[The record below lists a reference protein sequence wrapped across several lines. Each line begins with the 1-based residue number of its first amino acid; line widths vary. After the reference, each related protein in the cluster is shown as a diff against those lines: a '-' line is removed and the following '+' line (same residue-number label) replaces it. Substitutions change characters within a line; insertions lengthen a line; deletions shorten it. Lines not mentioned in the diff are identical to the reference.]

1 MFLRFHATQSHPDRT
16 VLMPPWKYV
25 RMYLKK
31 NVRMCLTK
39 SALMFPGKNARMLLT
54 SVVKT
59 LLKMSAPRCG
69 RAVFTS
75 RSEYETLSYTMLDM
89 QKAVN
94 QEMCHHVTTQVPRE
108 NCLILLTRCAAPT
121 ILTAVV
127 CLAHYITYHYTNV
140 PLACKPQNNIFYK
153 ISKY

>member
-1 MFLRFHATQSHPDRT
+1 
-16 VLMPPWKYV
+16 MPPWKYV

-39 SALMFPGKNARMLLT
+39 SALMFPGTKARMLLT

-59 LLKMSAPRCG
+59 LLKKSAPRCG
-69 RAVFTS
+69 RLVLSRMFISFNNTDIFRAVFPS
-75 RSEYETLSYTMLDM
+75 SSEYETLSYTMLDM

-108 NCLILLTRCAAPT
+108 NCQDITDQ
-121 ILTAVV
+121 V
-127 CLAHYITYHYTNV
+127 CSTHYVDSCSV
-140 PLACKPQNNIFYK
+140 PGEVPWRTVT
-153 ISKY
+153 

>member
-69 RAVFTS
+69 RLVLSRISIFFNNTDIFRAVFTS

-127 CLAHYITYHYTNV
+127 CLAWC
-140 PLACKPQNNIFYK
+140 PGAR
-153 ISKY
+153 